1 MNYYICFRYI
11 FFEDIF
17 FFGGGGDF
25 YDEMLIDSNMLQLN
39 LGPKFQSFG

>member
-17 FFGGGGDF
+17 FLGGDS

-39 LGPKFQSFG
+39 LGSKFQSFG